1 MRLRKQD
8 KFNKILSIILVVL
21 WCLLIFYLSNQ
32 KGSISEAS
40 SDSLVEFL
48 NNIGINFPY
57 MSLIIRKIAH
67 MILYFVLYFL
77 VYYLMFQFNIKKR
90 EYLSLL
96 FCFLYSVSD
105 EVHQLFI
112 INRSGEVKDIII
124 DTISSSLAFI
134 VLKIKSS
141 CKS

>member
-1 MRLRKQD
+1 MKLRKQD

-32 KGSISEAS
+32 KGSISQNN

-48 NNIGINFPY
+48 NRIGINFPN
-57 MSLIIRKIAH
+57 MAFIIRKLAH
-67 MILYFVLYFL
+67 MTLYFILYFL
-77 VYYLMFQFNIKKR
+77 VYYLMYQFNIKRRK
-90 EYLSLL
+90 YLSLL

-105 EVHQLFI
+105 EVHQLFVV
-112 INRSGEVKDIII
+112 NRSGEVRDILI
-124 DTISSSLAFI
+124 DTISSFGASLLI
-134 VLKIKSS
+134 KLKKS